1 MKIKAL
7 LTSLIVITG
16 LTVMPGFVDAYT
28 VKKGDTFWK
37 IAQKHGVSTNELMHI
52 NNYSSSILY
61 PGDKL
66 TVPASISESDKA
78 LIARLVHAEAKGEP
92 YAGKVAVATV
102 ILNRVDHSNFP
113 NTIKGVV
120 HETYEN
126 GAIYAFSPVE
136 NGEINKPAD
145 SEAKRAVEEAIAFRG
160 QGQGSIYFYNPET
173 AASAWIF
180 DQQTTVKIGNH
191 VFAK

>member
-1 MKIKAL
+1 MKIKVL
-7 LTSLIVITG
+7 LTSLMVITG
-16 LTVMPGFVDAYT
+16 LTIMPGFVEGYT
-28 VKKGDTFWK
+28 VKQGDTFWK
-37 IAQKHGVSTNELMHI
+37 VAQKHGVSTNELMNV
-52 NNYSSSILY
+52 NNYSSSLLY
-61 PGDKL
+61 PGAKL
-66 TVPASISESDKA
+66 TIPTSISEADKE

-120 HETYEN
+120 YETYEN